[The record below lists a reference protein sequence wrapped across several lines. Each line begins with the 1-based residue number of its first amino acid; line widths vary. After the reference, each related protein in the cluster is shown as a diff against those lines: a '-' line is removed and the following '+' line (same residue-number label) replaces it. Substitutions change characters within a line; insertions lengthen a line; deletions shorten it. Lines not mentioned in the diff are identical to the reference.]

1 MGTRRHGRRI
11 ERRADQH
18 TDWSATVRLASVV
31 SSVGVA
37 VAVAVDQVGILSDQ
51 LVVFGVIG
59 VGFAT
64 SWVRSGR
71 RSLGR
76 AV

>member
-1 MGTRRHGRRI
+1 
-11 ERRADQH
+11 
-18 TDWSATVRLASVV
+18 LASVV

-37 VAVAVDQVGILSDQ
+37 VAIAVDQVGILPDQ

-71 RSLGR
+71 RSVGR